1 MATTIDPLLYSVQ
14 LPLAQS
20 TPRSRT
26 SVSRTSVSARPSVS
40 ARTFQRRRRTVAAL
54 FVFGVAS
61 FVITSG
67 AFASNPGATESVAPR
82 SVVAKS
88 GDTLWDIARTVV
100 PQGDI
105 SDLVSELVRMNGS
118 RIEPGQVI
126 RIP

>member
-14 LPLAQS
+14 LPLAPAA
-20 TPRSRT
+20 PRSRASVSRT
-26 SVSRTSVSARPSVS
+26 SVSRTSVS

-54 FVFGVAS
+54 VVFAVAS

-88 GDTLWDIARTVV
+88 GDTLWDIARSVV

>member
-14 LPLAQS
+14 RPLVSSA
-20 TPRSRT
+20 PRRHTAARSSVAPT
-26 SVSRTSVSARPSVS
+26 SL
-40 ARTFQRRRRTVAAL
+40 RTFQRRRRTLVAL
-54 FVFGVAS
+54 VVFGVAS

-67 AFASNPGATESVAPR
+67 AFASDPGSTESVAPR
-82 SVVAKS
+82 SVVAKP